1 MILRISVVLL
11 AAVCGVMPV
20 AAQPGPKAPV
30 EGTSVQRVRF
40 APGGTVRIEHSYGYL
55 TVEGWDEPEVEL
67 AVTKSTD
74 KLYKPSQQPRAVLRA
89 DAVKVVAEEPSGST
103 LTISTYLPR
112 GKGLV
117 RTVLLLPKSKR
128 GITTDCAVR
137 VPRNTRLLVQHDT
150 GYISVDGVVSD
161 IEVLAHTG
169 DMIVTL
175 ADRGSYAID
184 ARTRLGNITS
194 DFDGSSRL
202 RLPLGRHFGLRPE
215 AEPIHIR
222 LRIGRGSI
230 TVKKGGPSG
239 PFWKE

>member
-1 MILRISVVLL
+1 MILRISAALL
-11 AAVCGVMPV
+11 AAVTGVMPL

-30 EGTSVQRVRF
+30 ESTSVQRVRF

-74 KLYKPSQQPRAVLRA
+74 KFYKPSQQPRAASRA
-89 DAVKVVAEEPSGST
+89 EAVKVVAEEPSSST

-128 GITTDCAVR
+128 GITTDCTVR
-137 VPRNTRLLVQHDT
+137 VPRNTRLLVQHDH
-150 GYISVDGVVSD
+150 GYISVDGVAGD

-175 ADRGSYAID
+175 TDNGSYAID

-194 DFDGSSRL
+194 DFTGGSGP
-202 RLPLGRHFGLRPE
+202 RLPFGWRFALHSE
-215 AEPIHIR
+215 AEPRRVR

-230 TVKKGGPSG
+230 TIKKGGASG